1 MLCLTCLASHPLQA
15 MMQCGCLWSLH
26 VSLSCSYYHLTCLP
40 TLPNRIMATY
50 TESGMT
56 QTIRVLGKCYS
67 APSAQPISGWSAFAS
82 EFIGQLDDQFPRQ
95 LIVKYAH
102 QADFLTLKNRLDNN
116 KWTEQSLVLAQTWWD
131 ELFFCTQSHIFIQ
144 CSIFEHESDLTI
156 KIYKKSR
163 RRRIV
168 TFGRASEGDLLC
180 QVSIK
185 FDDLWKHLVFWIT
198 EDKKMWVDLCLNRFR
213 YAHGTTVKFKVD
225 FNDEISG
232 LKFWIVAEVYTQSL
246 STWKFLIKFN
256 QRLMT
261 VTWALWMHKSRA
273 R

>member
-1 MLCLTCLASHPLQA
+1 MLCLTCLASHPLQVI
-15 MMQCGCLWSLH
+15 MQCGCLWSLL

-40 TLPNRIMATY
+40 SLPNRIMARY
-50 TESGMT
+50 TESAMT

-82 EFIGQLDDQFPRQ
+82 DFIGQLDEQFPRQ

-116 KWTEQSLVLAQTWWD
+116 KRTEQSLVLAQTWWD
-131 ELFFCTQSHIFIQ
+131 ELFVCTQSHIFIQ

-156 KIYKKSR
+156 KIYKKSQ

-168 TFGRASEGDLLC
+168 TFGRAPEGDILC

-185 FDDLWKHLVFWIT
+185 FDDLWKYLVSESQKTRKCELILALLLLIYSRHL
-198 EDKKMWVDLCLNRFR
+198 
-213 YAHGTTVKFKVD
+213 
-225 FNDEISG
+225 S
-232 LKFWIVAEVYTQSL
+232 
-246 STWKFLIKFN
+246 
-256 QRLMT
+256 
-261 VTWALWMHKSRA
+261 
-273 R
+273 